1 MIEQYIPEEPLVFED
16 VVDDDGRGNGPF
28 LIRLALGREDGK
40 AVLDFNGTS
49 PQAEGPIN
57 LYMGENMFKM
67 VTGIV
72 LIMALDPQILFNH
85 GYNDLFEVRFPKGS
99 VIQPEFPAALSNRSH
114 TLARIFDVLAG
125 ALAQQT
131 PELATGAACGSSPHL
146 LFSGQDEDDEF
157 FLFYE
162 INYGGIPGRP
172 IGDGMDVHA
181 WWPNVTSIPVEYA
194 ESYFPLRVVE
204 LRGQCDSG
212 GAGRHRGGNGV
223 YKEYEFLASGDVS
236 IHDDRAI
243 SRPWGIGGGLAAEG
257 SSKVLVRQSGGEEE
271 LPSKLD
277 FLRVEPGDRLRY
289 ITAGGGGWGDPL
301 VRDPNAVRLDVL
313 RGFVSSGKALDVY
326 GISLSEDAATV
337 DLDETHRLRTRLRE
351 ARPDQ
356 LPVFDFGPAGAPGA
370 VA

>member
-1 MIEQYIPEEPLVFED
+1 
-16 VVDDDGRGNGPF
+16 
-28 LIRLALGREDGK
+28 
-40 AVLDFNGTS
+40 
-49 PQAEGPIN
+49 
-57 LYMGENMFKM
+57 MGENMFKM

-223 YKEYEFLASGDVS
+223 YKEYEFLAGGDVS

-257 SSKVLVRQSGGEEE
+257 SSKVLVRRSGGEEE

-277 FLRVEPGDRLRY
+277 FLRVEPGRPAPLHHCGRRRLGRSARARPKRCAARRPTRIRLERQGARRVWDIAERRRRHRRPRRDAPTAHQAERGATRSAAGVRLR
-289 ITAGGGGWGDPL
+289 AGGSSRGRRVSLPEPTSPL
-301 VRDPNAVRLDVL
+301 NALPDVA
-313 RGFVSSGKALDVY
+313 SGRTPPPSVLLSDV
-326 GISLSEDAATV
+326 T
-337 DLDETHRLRTRLRE
+337 LRE
-351 ARPDQ
+351 GEQAQGVVFRARDQ
-356 LPVFDFGPAGAPGA
+356 G
-370 VA
+370 